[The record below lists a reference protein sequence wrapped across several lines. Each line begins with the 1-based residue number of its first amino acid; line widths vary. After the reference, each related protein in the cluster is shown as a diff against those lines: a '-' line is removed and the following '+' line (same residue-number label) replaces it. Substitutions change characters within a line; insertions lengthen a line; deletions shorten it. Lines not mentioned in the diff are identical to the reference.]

1 LPDSAGV
8 LLRQNSKHGLIAE
21 INVTNLVDV
30 ALTILTI
37 FIITAP
43 MMTPG
48 IDVNLP
54 RTDASL
60 PHDEEGITVSIK
72 ATKEIYINSDFVS
85 SEHFEERLNAIL
97 QDKPPGVVVYLSADK
112 DLDYGYVV
120 EIVGRLRK
128 AGVKELGLV
137 AEIPQETRDVK

>member
-1 LPDSAGV
+1 M
-8 LLRQNSKHGLIAE
+8 NTKGLIGE
-21 INVTNLVDV
+21 INITSLADVSITLLV
-30 ALTILTI
+30 I

-60 PHDEEGITVSIK
+60 PHDEEGITISVNN
-72 ATKEIYINSDFVS
+72 ALEIFI
-85 SEHFEERLNAIL
+85 EGEKIEAAEFEARIAQIL
-97 QDKPPGVVVYLSADK
+97 RTKPPGIIVYLRADK
-112 DLDYGYVV
+112 EVDYGFVV
-120 EIVGRLRK
+120 EVVGRMRK

-137 AEIPQETRDVK
+137 AEIPPE